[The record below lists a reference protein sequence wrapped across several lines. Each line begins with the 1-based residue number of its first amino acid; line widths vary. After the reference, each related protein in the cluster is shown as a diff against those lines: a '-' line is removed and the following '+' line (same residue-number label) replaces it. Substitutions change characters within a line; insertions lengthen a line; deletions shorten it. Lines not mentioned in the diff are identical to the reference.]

1 MKITRL
7 EFGLRIEILSEQET
21 ERLGQALA
29 DLAEPGTVMGLVGP
43 LGAGKTRLARAIAE
57 RLGVDPAAIASPTF
71 VLIHEYEGRIPVYHF
86 DAYRLESAQ
95 AFEDLGVADYWNA
108 GGLCLVE
115 WADRVRGLLPAETW
129 FVHIELVNAHAAS
142 GDDRASSP
150 RPGRARSACGPAR
163 VIVLATASF
172 DECQPAI

>member
-1 MKITRL
+1 MNIAR
-7 EFGLRIEILSEQET
+7 FGPGLRIELFSEQDT

-29 DLAEPGTVMGLVGP
+29 DLAAPGTVIGLVGP

-71 VLIHEYEGRIPVYHF
+71 VLIHEYEGTIPVFHF

-95 AFEDLGVADYWNA
+95 AFEDLGVADYWNS

-129 FVHIELVNAHAAS
+129 LVHIEPIDATRRQVTIEI
-142 GDDRASSP
+142 P
-150 RPGRARSACGPAR
+150 RFGPA
-163 VIVLATASF
+163 VL
-172 DECQPAI
+172 DELAARLVSS